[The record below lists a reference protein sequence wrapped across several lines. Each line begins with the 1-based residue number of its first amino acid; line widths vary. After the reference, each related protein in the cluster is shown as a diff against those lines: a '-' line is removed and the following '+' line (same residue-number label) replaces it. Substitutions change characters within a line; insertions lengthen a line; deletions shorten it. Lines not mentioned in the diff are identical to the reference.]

1 MAVGFMI
8 VIPAQAGIQGVRGE
22 DGFRAP
28 ARRQSFAGV
37 TDAGVG
43 SFHDC
48 DGPKTQVANLRYRR
62 NIATGANLRYRRNIA
77 TGTSSLS
84 GQDRYRG
91 KLATGAK
98 PPRPAILHFNDRS

>member
-8 VIPAQAGIQGVRGE
+8 VIPAQAGIQGGPGE

-48 DGPKTQVANLRYRR
+48 DGPKTQVANLRYR
-62 NIATGANLRYRRNIA
+62 
-77 TGTSSLS
+77 S
-84 GQDRYRG
+84 
-91 KLATGAK
+91 KLATGADSQ
-98 PPRPAILHFNDRS
+98 FS